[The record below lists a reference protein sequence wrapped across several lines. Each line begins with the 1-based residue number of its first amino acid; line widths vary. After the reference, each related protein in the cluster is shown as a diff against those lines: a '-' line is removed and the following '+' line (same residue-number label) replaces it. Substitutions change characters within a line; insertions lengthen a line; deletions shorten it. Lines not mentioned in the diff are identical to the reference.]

1 MTLPF
6 SQACENNRQPI
17 LDILRPLL
25 VDSRRVLEVGSGT
38 GQHAVHFAPALPWLE
53 WQPSDVAENHS
64 GIEAWRQAHPS
75 DNLLSPL
82 LFDLDRSDWPG
93 AFDAVF
99 SANTAHIMA
108 WPLVQRLIEEAGRHL
123 PPNGLLVLYGPFN
136 YQGRYTSD
144 SNERFDAFLRSR
156 DPEQGIRD
164 FEAINTLAEQ
174 SQLHLE
180 QDNAL
185 PANNRLLVWRKQ
197 GESTEGESTETK
209 GSSLK

>member
-6 SQACENNRQPI
+6 SQACENNKEPI
-17 LDILRPLL
+17 LNILRPLL
-25 VDSRRVLEVGSGT
+25 ANSKRVLEVGSGT

-53 WQPSDVAENHS
+53 WQPSDLAENHS

-75 DNLLSPL
+75 DNLRAPL
-82 LFDLDRSDWPG
+82 LFDLHHSDWSCVV
-93 AFDAVF
+93 DAVF

-108 WPLVQRLIEEAGRHL
+108 WPLVQRLIEETGRHL
-123 PPNGLLVLYGPFN
+123 PPNGLFVLYGPFN
-136 YQGRYTSD
+136 YQGRYTSE

-164 FEAINTLAEQ
+164 FEAIKTLAEQ

-185 PANNRLLVWRKQ
+185 PANNRLLVWRKH
-197 GESTEGESTETK
+197 GD
-209 GSSLK
+209 